1 MVYFE
6 LLNFDEKQKSMRSES
21 RNTSFPGARCAAEAC
36 NSSII
41 AHEFAGKFA
50 NIQSEP
56 EVLGQPTRFL
66 KQRTIGV
73 LQESLLAATL
83 TAANIERVSRACGV
97 AASWPTF
104 FAAAL
109 ERFSSALPSCM
120 GKVAASSCKMF

>member
-1 MVYFE
+1 MKNKNLCAQKAETHLFLERGAQRNRAKVQLSHTNLQAN
-6 LLNFDEKQKSMRSES
+6 LLTFSQSQKCLGNQLASL
-21 RNTSFPGARCAAEAC
+21 
-36 NSSII
+36 SS
-41 AHEFAGKFA
+41 G
-50 NIQSEP
+50 
-56 EVLGQPTRFL
+56 L
-66 KQRTIGV
+66 GV